1 MQRTH
6 RTAYLDLNAVVRPDP
21 RVTPVRPR
29 RRCCSRSAAAGWA
42 HAGAHALDVRT
53 GVALG
58 LGVRSC
64 KLAWSRTA
72 RIDYPIGYPQKRS
85 AVVASIAASF

>member
-1 MQRTH
+1 MNGGRTL
-6 RTAYLDLNAVVRPDP
+6 YLDLNAFVRPDP
-21 RVTPVRPR
+21 RVTLF
-29 RRCCSRSAAAGWA
+29 A
-42 HAGAHALDVRT
+42 HAGALQPLGGGRLSGGARLDVRT
-53 GVALG
+53 GVALQVG
-58 LGVRSC
+58 RAEL